1 MAGAES
7 CHATVNIMYLLN
19 EQLFKQLQKC
29 YSPLYFLLVAIPPRI
44 WRSFL
49 FFWSTTFT
57 CFQST
62 GSLLLRRSVTSLCTV
77 DLLILNCLAAALT
90 VASFS
95 IIYSPSIIAR
105 SSTVF
110 LIRSTPS
117 ALLFK
122 YMPYKCRLYCRI
134 VTLCNKD
141 RRNFVCA
148 GSMCCRH
155 CALSPLI
162 LHYG

>member
-1 MAGAES
+1 MGGCQCAKSVGSRFLCYEKNASFGIAAPGVICQEKLVKPQRVS
-7 CHATVNIMYLLN
+7 D
-19 EQLFKQLQKC
+19 LFDVLPFSIYCLCCQPHK
-29 YSPLYFLLVAIPPRI
+29 PFPI
-44 WRSFL
+44 
-49 FFWSTTFT
+49 
-57 CFQST
+57 
-62 GSLLLRRSVTSLCTV
+62 VTSVCTV

-134 VTLCNKD
+134 VMLCNKA

>member
-1 MAGAES
+1 MRKKRR
-7 CHATVNIMYLLN
+7 
-19 EQLFKQLQKC
+19 QPLFVLWKERFIRHCRTGVIFQEKLAKTQRV
-29 YSPLYFLLVAIPPRI
+29 SD
-44 WRSFL
+44 L
-49 FFWSTTFT
+49 FDVLPFSIYCLCCQPHKPFR
-57 CFQST
+57 F
-62 GSLLLRRSVTSLCTV
+62 VTAVCTV

-134 VTLCNKD
+134 VMLCNKA
-141 RRNFVCA
+141 RRKFVCA